1 MLQELRILLQG
12 AQVLTAFLIVLP
24 FSEGFRRIQRVEK
37 WVYVATFLCSLVSLV
52 ILSAPAAQH
61 RLQRPLIDRVQFKQ
75 YATRLIL
82 IGLVPLSL
90 ALILSTH
97 LVVAEVLGIGLGIAV
112 ASIVALLIAGLWWW
126 MPVHRKQKERE

>member
-1 MLQELRILLQG
+1 M
-12 AQVLTAFLIVLP
+12 
-24 FSEGFRRIQRVEK
+24 EK